1 MQINGADPLSH
12 CPPLC
17 DFKMLKYGK
26 ICRGVSSLFLSKEEG
41 LFTQRIKFHK
51 K

>member
-12 CPPLC
+12 CPPVC
-17 DFKMLKYGK
+17 DFTKVRLTL
-26 ICRGVSSLFLSKEEG
+26 RGVSSLFLDKEEG